1 MAKKK
6 QDHKTI
12 GFSFWDTNDYL
23 RECQNIVRWNPR
35 LAIDWMEGISSRIWT
50 QPQLTYYNRVA
61 KDINDYLDRLETY
74 RFYDKAEIWGND
86 RVRRVELLST
96 YD

>member
-35 LAIDWMEGISSRIWT
+35 LAIDWMEGIASRIWT
-50 QPQLTYYNRVA
+50 QTQITYYNRVA
-61 KDINDYLDRLETY
+61 TDINTYLDRLETY
-74 RFYDKAEIWGND
+74 RFYDKFAVWEND
-86 RVRRVELLST
+86 RVRRIELL
-96 YD
+96 

>member
-23 RECQNIVRWNPR
+23 RECQNIVRWTPR
-35 LAIDWMEGISSRIWT
+35 LAIDWMEGIASRIWT
-50 QPQLTYYNRVA
+50 QTQISYYNRVA
-61 KDINDYLDRLETY
+61 TDINVYLDNLETY
-74 RFYDKAEIWGND
+74 RFYDKFETWEND
-86 RVRRVELLST
+86 RVRRIELL
-96 YD
+96 

>member
-35 LAIDWMEGISSRIWT
+35 LAIDWMEGIASRIWSL
-50 QPQLTYYNRVA
+50 PQTAHYNRVA
-61 KDINDYLDRLETY
+61 RDINEYLDRLETY
-74 RFYDKAEIWGND
+74 RFYDKYEVWEND

-96 YD
+96 YE